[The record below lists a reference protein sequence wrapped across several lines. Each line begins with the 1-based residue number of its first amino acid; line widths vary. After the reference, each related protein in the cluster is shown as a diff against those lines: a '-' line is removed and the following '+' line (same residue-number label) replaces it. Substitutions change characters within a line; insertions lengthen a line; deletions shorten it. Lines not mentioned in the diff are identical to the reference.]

1 MSEMSALFP
10 DKQIGNV
17 GILSE
22 MSERSDIIRQIA
34 AHDRPMEIAEV
45 LKLAD
50 ELIFAKTGE
59 HIDYLQKAILEG
71 TFKGRTYPEIAEV
84 THSSE
89 GHTRDIGSKLWQ
101 ILSEGFG
108 EDITK
113 RNFRAIIE
121 KAKFYNYSQTIGNEN
136 VTVNNFNV
144 CQERARS
151 PTKPQN
157 PQQTS
162 KQLHIDLGDA
172 PEIFTFFD
180 RTSELS
186 TLENWITRDRTRLI
200 ALLGISGIGKTTLSL
215 RLIDQIKTQFD
226 YVIYRSLRFS
236 PTLDATLT
244 NLLQIFS
251 QPSEIPQNIE
261 TKISQ
266 ILDYLRKYRCL
277 IVLDDVQ
284 MLFSSRQLA
293 GQYKTGYEDYQLFFK
308 LIAEVCHQSC
318 LILNSWEKPRE
329 IARLSKEDRPVRCFV
344 LGSLGVAAKEIL
356 NSQKLSDEE
365 TWSTLI
371 DIYQGNPLWLE
382 LTATLIQELFGGRV
396 AEFLQCEM
404 PILDESLQFQLSQ
417 PFGRLTAAELAVMV
431 YLANQTEPVAVSHFF
446 NKIQLSP
453 SEIINAVRSLGNRFL
468 LDAIEEEK
476 ITLFSLNPVLKQ
488 YVISMPI

>member
-1 MSEMSALFP
+1 M
-10 DKQIGNV
+10 D
-17 GILSE
+17 
-22 MSERSDIIRQIA
+22 
-34 AHDRPMEIAEV
+34 IAEV

-59 HIDYLQKAILEG
+59 HLDYLQDAILRG
-71 TFKGRTYPEIAEV
+71 TLQNHKYPKIAEE

-89 GHTRDIGSKLWQ
+89 GHLRDIGSELWK
-101 ILSEGFG
+101 ILSEGLG

-113 RNFRAIIE
+113 TNFRAIIE
-121 KAKFYNYSQTIGNEN
+121 KANFYNSPSAIGRDHVTNN
-136 VTVNNFNV
+136 VNI

-151 PTKPQN
+151 PTEPQN
-157 PQQTS
+157 PQPTP
-162 KQLHIDLGDA
+162 KQPHIDLGDS

-186 TLENWITRDRTRLI
+186 TLENWITQEHTRLI

-215 RLIDQIKTQFD
+215 SLIDRIKTQFD

-251 QPSEIPQNIE
+251 QQSETPQSIE

-284 MLFSSRQLA
+284 MLLGSGQLA

-329 IARLSKEDRPVRCFV
+329 IARLSKDNHPVRCFV

-365 TWSTLI
+365 TWETLI

-396 AEFLQCEM
+396 SEFLQCEM
-404 PILDESLQFQLSQ
+404 PILDEGLQSQLSQ
-417 PFGRLTAAELAVMV
+417 PFGRLTPAELAVMIH
-431 YLANQTEPVAVSHFF
+431 LANQPEPVAVSQIF
-446 NKIQLSP
+446 NKIPFSP
-453 SEIINAVRSLGNRFL
+453 SEIVNAVRSIANRFL
-468 LDAIEEEK
+468 LDAIEEEN

-488 YVISMPI
+488 YVKTQYS

>member
-1 MSEMSALFP
+1 MELKEVLRFADDKVFSKTGKHLDDLQEAILKEVLQGRKYATKIAQDRDCTEGYVRVAASELWKILSDVFGE
-10 DKQIGNV
+10 DVSKGNV
-17 GILSE
+17 
-22 MSERSDIIRQIA
+22 R
-34 AHDRPMEIAEV
+34 
-45 LKLAD
+45 
-50 ELIFAKTGE
+50 
-59 HIDYLQKAILEG
+59 AILE
-71 TFKGRTYPEIAEV
+71 R
-84 THSSE
+84 
-89 GHTRDIGSKLWQ
+89 
-101 ILSEGFG
+101 
-108 EDITK
+108 
-113 RNFRAIIE
+113 
-121 KAKFYNYSQTIGNEN
+121 AKFYNHSSAIGEN
-136 VTVNNFNV
+136 YGTVNHNV
-144 CQERARS
+144 NICQERARS
-151 PTKPQN
+151 PTEPQN
-157 PQQTS
+157 PQQTP

-172 PEIFTFFD
+172 PQIFTFFD

-186 TLENWITRDRTRLI
+186 TLENWITGDRTRLI

-215 RLIDQIKTQFD
+215 RLINQIKSQFD

-293 GQYKTGYEDYQLFFK
+293 GQYKSECEDYQLFFK

-329 IARLSKEDRPVRCFV
+329 IALLSKEYRPVRCFV
-344 LGSLGVAAKEIL
+344 LGSLGEAAKEIL
-356 NSQKLSDEE
+356 REQRLADEE

-382 LTATLIQELFGGRV
+382 LTATLIRELFGGRV
-396 AEFLQCEM
+396 SEFLQCEM
-404 PILDESLQFQLSQ
+404 PILDEGLQSQLSQ

-431 YLANQTEPVAVSHFF
+431 YLANQPEPVAVSQFF
-446 NKIQLSP
+446 NKIPFSP
-453 SEIINAVRSLGNRFL
+453 SEIVNAVRYLGSRFL
-468 LDAIEEEK
+468 LDVVEEEK
-476 ITLFSLNPVLKQ
+476 IILFSLNSVLKE
-488 YVISMPI
+488 YVISMSI

>member
-1 MSEMSALFP
+1 MELKEVLRFADEKVFSKTGKHLDDLQEAILKETLQGRKYATKIAQDRDCSEGYVRVAASELW
-10 DKQIGNV
+10 K
-17 GILSE
+17 ILSE
-22 MSERSDIIRQIA
+22 VFDE
-34 AHDRPMEIAEV
+34 EV
-45 LKLAD
+45 SKVNVR
-50 ELIFAKTGE
+50 
-59 HIDYLQKAILEG
+59 AILE
-71 TFKGRTYPEIAEV
+71 R
-84 THSSE
+84 
-89 GHTRDIGSKLWQ
+89 
-101 ILSEGFG
+101 
-108 EDITK
+108 
-113 RNFRAIIE
+113 
-121 KAKFYNYSQTIGNEN
+121 AKFYTNFSSSIVSDNI
-136 VTVNNFNV
+136 TVKNLNI

-151 PTKPQN
+151 PTEAEN
-157 PQQTS
+157 PQQTP

-186 TLENWITRDRTRLI
+186 TLENWITGDRTRLI

-215 RLIDQIKTQFD
+215 SLIDRIKTQFD

-251 QPSEIPQNIE
+251 QKSEISQNIE

-284 MLFSSRQLA
+284 MLLGSGQLA

-329 IARLSKEDRPVRCFV
+329 IARLSKESHPVRCFV

-382 LTATLIQELFGGRV
+382 FTATLIQDLFGGRV
-396 AEFLQCEM
+396 SEFLQCEM
-404 PILDESLQFQLSQ
+404 PILDEGLQSQLSQ
-417 PFGRLTAAELAVMV
+417 PFGRLTPAELAVMIH
-431 YLANQTEPVAVSHFF
+431 LANQPEPVAVSQIF
-446 NKIQLSP
+446 NKIPFSP

-468 LDAIEEEK
+468 LDTQEQEQ

-488 YVISMPI
+488 YVKSRYLSQGM

>member
-1 MSEMSALFP
+1 
-10 DKQIGNV
+10 
-17 GILSE
+17 
-22 MSERSDIIRQIA
+22 
-34 AHDRPMEIAEV
+34 MEIAEV

-59 HIDYLQKAILEG
+59 HIDYLQDAILRG
-71 TFKGRTYPEIAEV
+71 TLQNHKYPKIAEE

-89 GHTRDIGSKLWQ
+89 GHLRDIGSELWK

-113 RNFRAIIE
+113 RNFRAILDSGKI
-121 KAKFYNYSQTIGNEN
+121 YNISSPIGKNFVEINN
-136 VTVNNFNV
+136 VNI

-151 PTKPQN
+151 PTEPQN
-157 PQQTS
+157 PQQS
-162 KQLHIDLGDA
+162 PKQLHIDLGDA

-186 TLENWITRDRTRLI
+186 TLENWITRDNRTRLI

-251 QPSEIPQNIE
+251 QPSETPQNIE

-329 IARLSKEDRPVRCFV
+329 IALLSKEYRPVRCFV

-356 NSQKLSDEE
+356 REQRLADEE

-382 LTATLIQELFGGRV
+382 LTATLIRELFGGRV
-396 AEFLQCEM
+396 SEFLQCEM
-404 PILDESLQFQLSQ
+404 PILDEGLQFQLSQ

-431 YLANQTEPVAVSHFF
+431 HLANQPEPVAMSQCF
-446 NKIQLSP
+446 NKIPFSP
-453 SEIINAVRSLGNRFL
+453 SEIVNAVRYLGSRFL
-468 LDAIEEEK
+468 LDTIEQEK
-476 ITLFSLNPVLKQ
+476 ITLFSLNSVLKE
-488 YVISMPI
+488 YVISMSI

>member
-1 MSEMSALFP
+1 
-10 DKQIGNV
+10 
-17 GILSE
+17 
-22 MSERSDIIRQIA
+22 
-34 AHDRPMEIAEV
+34 MEIAEV

-59 HIDYLQKAILEG
+59 HLDYLQKAILEG
-71 TFKGRTYPEIAEV
+71 TFQGRTYPQIAEA

-89 GHTRDIGSKLWQ
+89 GHTRDIGSELWQ
-101 ILSEGFG
+101 ILSKGLG

-113 RNFRAIIE
+113 RNFRATIE
-121 KAKFYNYSQTIGNEN
+121 KVEFNNFSSATVKGD
-136 VTVNNFNV
+136 VTVNNVNI
-144 CQERARS
+144 CKERARS

-157 PQQTS
+157 SQQTP

-186 TLENWITRDRTRLI
+186 TLENWITGDNRTRLI

-215 RLIDQIKTQFD
+215 SLIDQIKTQFD

-251 QPSEIPQNIE
+251 QPSEIPQNLE
-261 TKISQ
+261 TKLSQ
-266 ILDYLRKYRCL
+266 LLDYLRKYRCL

-308 LIAEVCHQSC
+308 LIAEVSHQSC

-329 IARLSKEDRPVRCFV
+329 IARLSKDDRPVRCFV
-344 LGSLGVAAKEIL
+344 LGSLGEAAKEIL
-356 NSQKLSDEE
+356 NSQKLADEE

-382 LTATLIQELFGGRV
+382 LTATLIRELFGGRV

-404 PILDESLQFQLSQ
+404 PILDESLQFQLSL
-417 PFGRLTAAELAVMV
+417 PFGRLTAAELAVV
-431 YLANQTEPVAVSHFF
+431 IYLADRTEPVAVSQFF
-446 NKIQLSP
+446 NKIPFSSFQ
-453 SEIINAVRSLGNRFL
+453 IVNAVRSLGSRFL
-468 LDAIEEEK
+468 LDAVEEEK
-476 ITLFSLNPVLKQ
+476 IILFNLNPVMKQ
-488 YVISMPI
+488 YVKTQYS

>member
-1 MSEMSALFP
+1 MELKEVLRFADDKVFSKTEKHLDDLQEAILKEVLQGRKYAAKVAQDRDCTEGYVRVAASELW
-10 DKQIGNV
+10 K
-17 GILSE
+17 ILS
-22 MSERSDIIRQIA
+22 D
-34 AHDRPMEIAEV
+34 V
-45 LKLAD
+45 
-50 ELIFAKTGE
+50 FGE
-59 HIDYLQKAILEG
+59 DVSKVNVRAILE
-71 TFKGRTYPEIAEV
+71 
-84 THSSE
+84 
-89 GHTRDIGSKLWQ
+89 
-101 ILSEGFG
+101 
-108 EDITK
+108 
-113 RNFRAIIE
+113 RAN
-121 KAKFYNYSQTIGNEN
+121 FYNSPSAIGRDHVTNN
-136 VTVNNFNV
+136 VNI

-151 PTKPQN
+151 PTETPN
-157 PQQTS
+157 PQQTP

-172 PEIFTFFD
+172 PQIFTFFD

-186 TLENWITRDRTRLI
+186 TLENWITGDNRTRLI

-215 RLIDQIKTQFD
+215 RLIDRIKTQFD
-226 YVIYRSLRFS
+226 YIIYRSLRFS

-284 MLFSSRQLA
+284 MLFSSGQLA

-329 IARLSKEDRPVRCFV
+329 IALLSKEYRPVRCFV
-344 LGSLGVAAKEIL
+344 LGSLGEAAKEIL
-356 NSQKLSDEE
+356 REQRLADEE

-382 LTATLIQELFGGRV
+382 LTGTLIRELFGGRV

-404 PILDESLQFQLSQ
+404 PILDEGLQSQLSQ

-431 YLANQTEPVAVSHFF
+431 HLANLPEPVAVSQFF
-446 NKIQLSP
+446 NKIPFSP
-453 SEIINAVRSLGNRFL
+453 SEIVNAVRSLGSRFL
-468 LDAIEEEK
+468 LDTIEREK
-476 ITLFSLNPVLKQ
+476 ITLFSLNSVLKQ
-488 YVISMPI
+488 YVKTL

>member
-1 MSEMSALFP
+1 
-10 DKQIGNV
+10 
-17 GILSE
+17 
-22 MSERSDIIRQIA
+22 
-34 AHDRPMEIAEV
+34 MELKEV
-45 LKLAD
+45 LRFAD
-50 ELIFAKTGE
+50 DKVFAKTGK
-59 HIDYLQKAILEG
+59 HLDDLQEAILKEALQGRKYAKVAQDRGCSQGYVRVAAAELWNILSEVFGEDVSKVNVRAILE
-71 TFKGRTYPEIAEV
+71 R
-84 THSSE
+84 
-89 GHTRDIGSKLWQ
+89 
-101 ILSEGFG
+101 
-108 EDITK
+108 
-113 RNFRAIIE
+113 
-121 KAKFYNYSQTIGNEN
+121 AKFYNSPSAIGEN
-136 VTVNNFNV
+136 YGTVNNHVNF

-157 PQQTS
+157 PQPTP

-186 TLENWITRDRTRLI
+186 TLENWITQEHTRLI

-215 RLIDQIKTQFD
+215 RLINQIKTQFD
-226 YVIYRSLRFS
+226 CVIYRSLRFS

-251 QPSEIPQNIE
+251 QTSEIPQNID

-329 IARLSKEDRPVRCFV
+329 IARLSKDDRPVRCFE
-344 LGSLGVAAKEIL
+344 LGSLGEAAKEIL
-356 NSQKLSDEE
+356 RSQKLADEE

-382 LTATLIQELFGGRV
+382 LTATLIRELFGGRV
-396 AEFLQCEM
+396 SEFLQCEM
-404 PILDESLQFQLSQ
+404 PILDEGLQFQLSL

-431 YLANQTEPVAVSHFF
+431 HLANQAEPVAVSHFF
-446 NKIQLSP
+446 NQIPFSP
-453 SEIINAVRSLGNRFL
+453 SEIVNAVRSIGNRFL
-468 LDAIEEEK
+468 LDAVEEEK
-476 ITLFSLNPVLKQ
+476 IILFSLNPVLKQ
-488 YVISMPI
+488 YVISMSI

>member
-1 MSEMSALFP
+1 MELKEVLRFADDKVFSKTGKHLDDLQEAILKETLQGRKYATKVAQDRGCSEGYVRVAASELWKILSDVFGEEVS
-10 DKQIGNV
+10 KGNV
-17 GILSE
+17 
-22 MSERSDIIRQIA
+22 R
-34 AHDRPMEIAEV
+34 
-45 LKLAD
+45 
-50 ELIFAKTGE
+50 
-59 HIDYLQKAILEG
+59 AILE
-71 TFKGRTYPEIAEV
+71 R
-84 THSSE
+84 
-89 GHTRDIGSKLWQ
+89 
-101 ILSEGFG
+101 
-108 EDITK
+108 
-113 RNFRAIIE
+113 
-121 KAKFYNYSQTIGNEN
+121 AKFYNHSSAIGEN
-136 VTVNNFNV
+136 YGTVNHNV
-144 CQERARS
+144 NICKERARS

-157 PQQTS
+157 PQQTP

-186 TLENWITRDRTRLI
+186 TLENWITGDRTRLI

-215 RLIDQIKTQFD
+215 RLIDRIKSQFD

-344 LGSLGVAAKEIL
+344 LESLGEAAKEIL
-356 NSQKLSDEE
+356 NSQKLSDQE

-404 PILDESLQFQLSQ
+404 PILDEGLQFQLSQ

-431 YLANQTEPVAVSHFF
+431 HLTNQPEPVAVSQCF
-446 NKIQLSP
+446 NKIPFSP
-453 SEIINAVRSLGNRFL
+453 SEIVNSVRSLGNRFL
-468 LDAIEEEK
+468 LDSIEREK
-476 ITLFSLNPVLKQ
+476 ITLFSLNLVLKH
-488 YVISMPI
+488 YVKTQSS

>member
-1 MSEMSALFP
+1 M
-10 DKQIGNV
+10 D
-17 GILSE
+17 
-22 MSERSDIIRQIA
+22 
-34 AHDRPMEIAEV
+34 IAEV

-71 TFKGRTYPEIAEV
+71 TFQGRTYPQIAEA

-89 GHTRDIGSKLWQ
+89 GHTRDIGSELWQ
-101 ILSEGFG
+101 IFSEGLG

-113 RNFRAIIE
+113 RNFRAILE
-121 KAKFYNYSQTIGNEN
+121 KAKFDNFSSAIGR
-136 VTVNNFNV
+136 VGRDYVAINNLNI
-144 CQERARS
+144 CQERGRS
-151 PTKPQN
+151 PTEPPN
-157 PQQTS
+157 PQQTP

-180 RTSELS
+180 RTSQLS
-186 TLENWITRDRTRLI
+186 TLENWITGDRTRLI
-200 ALLGISGIGKTTLSL
+200 AILGISGIGKTTLSL
-215 RLIDQIKTQFD
+215 ALIDRIKTGFD

-251 QPSEIPQNIE
+251 QQSETPQSIE

-266 ILDYLRKYRCL
+266 ILDYLRKNRCL

-284 MLFSSRQLA
+284 MLLGSGQLA

-329 IARLSKEDRPVRCFV
+329 IARLSKDNHPVRCFV
-344 LGSLGVAAKEIL
+344 LGSLGVAAKDIL
-356 NSQKLSDEE
+356 KSEKLSDEE
-365 TWSTLI
+365 TWETLI

-404 PILDESLQFQLSQ
+404 PILDEGLQSQLSQ
-417 PFGRLTAAELAVMV
+417 QFQRLTQPELAVV
-431 YLANQTEPVAVSHFF
+431 THFASQAEPVAVSHFF
-446 NKIQLSP
+446 NKIPLSP
-453 SEIINAVRSLGNRFL
+453 SEIVNAVRSLRNRFL
-468 LDAIEEEK
+468 LDAMEEEK
-476 ITLFSLNPVLKQ
+476 ITLFSLNPVLRQ
-488 YVISMPI
+488 YVQSRYLSN

>member
-1 MSEMSALFP
+1 
-10 DKQIGNV
+10 
-17 GILSE
+17 
-22 MSERSDIIRQIA
+22 
-34 AHDRPMEIAEV
+34 MEIAEV

-59 HIDYLQKAILEG
+59 HIDYLQDAILRG
-71 TFKGRTYPEIAEV
+71 TLQNHKYPKIAEE

-89 GHTRDIGSKLWQ
+89 GHLRDIGSELWK

-113 RNFRAIIE
+113 RNFRAILDSGKI
-121 KAKFYNYSQTIGNEN
+121 YNISSPIGKNFVEINN
-136 VTVNNFNV
+136 VNI

-151 PTKPQN
+151 PTEPQN
-157 PQQTS
+157 PQQS
-162 KQLHIDLGDA
+162 PKQLHIDLGDA

-186 TLENWITRDRTRLI
+186 TLENWITRDNRTRLI

-251 QPSEIPQNIE
+251 QPSETPQNIE

-329 IARLSKEDRPVRCFV
+329 IALLSKEYRPVRCFV

-356 NSQKLSDEE
+356 REQRLADEE

-382 LTATLIQELFGGRV
+382 LTATLIRELFGGRV
-396 AEFLQCEM
+396 SEFLQCEM
-404 PILDESLQFQLSQ
+404 PILDEGLQFQLSQ

-431 YLANQTEPVAVSHFF
+431 YLANQPEPVAMSQCF
-446 NKIQLSP
+446 NKIPFSP
-453 SEIINAVRSLGNRFL
+453 SEIVNAVRYLGSRFL
-468 LDAIEEEK
+468 LDTIEQEK
-476 ITLFSLNPVLKQ
+476 ITLFSLNSVLKE
-488 YVISMPI
+488 YVISMSI

>member
-1 MSEMSALFP
+1 MELKEVLRFADDKVFSNTGKHLDDLQEAILKEVLQGRKYATKIAQDRDCTEGYVRVAASELWKILSDVFGE
-10 DKQIGNV
+10 DVSKGNV
-17 GILSE
+17 
-22 MSERSDIIRQIA
+22 R
-34 AHDRPMEIAEV
+34 
-45 LKLAD
+45 
-50 ELIFAKTGE
+50 
-59 HIDYLQKAILEG
+59 AILE
-71 TFKGRTYPEIAEV
+71 R
-84 THSSE
+84 
-89 GHTRDIGSKLWQ
+89 
-101 ILSEGFG
+101 
-108 EDITK
+108 
-113 RNFRAIIE
+113 
-121 KAKFYNYSQTIGNEN
+121 AKFYNHSSAIGEN
-136 VTVNNFNV
+136 YGTVNHNV
-144 CQERARS
+144 NICQERARS
-151 PTKPQN
+151 PTEPQN
-157 PQQTS
+157 PQQTP

-186 TLENWITRDRTRLI
+186 TLENWITGDNRTRLI
-200 ALLGISGIGKTTLSL
+200 ALLGISGIGKTALSL

-236 PTLDATLT
+236 PTLETTLT

-251 QPSEIPQNIE
+251 QTSEIPQNIE

-293 GQYKTGYEDYQLFFK
+293 GQYQTGYEDYQLFFK

-329 IARLSKEDRPVRCFV
+329 IARLSKDNHPVRCFE
-344 LGSLGVAAKEIL
+344 LGSLGEAAKEIL
-356 NSQKLSDEE
+356 KSQKLSDQE

-382 LTATLIQELFGGRV
+382 LTATLIRELFGGRV

-404 PILDESLQFQLSQ
+404 PILDEGLQFQLSQ

-431 YLANQTEPVAVSHFF
+431 HLANLPEPVAVSHFF
-446 NKIQLSP
+446 NKIPFSP
-453 SEIINAVRSLGNRFL
+453 SEIVNAVRYLGNRFL
-468 LDAIEEEK
+468 LDVVEEEK
-476 ITLFSLNPVLKQ
+476 IILFSLNSVLKE
-488 YVISMPI
+488 YVISMSI

>member
-1 MSEMSALFP
+1 MELNEVLRFADEKVFSKTGKHLDDLQETILKEVCQGRKYAKIAQDCDRSEGYVRVAAYELW
-10 DKQIGNV
+10 K
-17 GILSE
+17 ILSDVFE
-22 MSERSDIIRQIA
+22 EDVSR
-34 AHDRPMEIAEV
+34 V
-45 LKLAD
+45 NV
-50 ELIFAKTGE
+50 
-59 HIDYLQKAILEG
+59 KAILE
-71 TFKGRTYPEIAEV
+71 R
-84 THSSE
+84 
-89 GHTRDIGSKLWQ
+89 
-101 ILSEGFG
+101 
-108 EDITK
+108 
-113 RNFRAIIE
+113 
-121 KAKFYNYSQTIGNEN
+121 AKFYTNFSPTTIGSEN
-136 VTVNNFNV
+136 VTVNNHVNF
-144 CQERARS
+144 CQRKVRS
-151 PTKPQN
+151 PSSPQN
-157 PQQTS
+157 PQQTPT
-162 KQLHIDLGDA
+162 QPHIDLGDA

-186 TLENWITRDRTRLI
+186 TLENWITQEHTRLI

-215 RLIDQIKTQFD
+215 SLIDRIKTQFD

-251 QPSEIPQNIE
+251 QQSEIPQSIE

-284 MLFSSRQLA
+284 MLWGSGQLA

-329 IARLSKEDRPVRCFV
+329 IARLSKDNHPVRCFV

-356 NSQKLSDEE
+356 NSQKLSDQE
-365 TWSTLI
+365 TWETLI

-382 LTATLIQELFGGRV
+382 FTATLIQELFGGRV

-404 PILDESLQFQLSQ
+404 PILDEGLQSQLSQ

-431 YLANQTEPVAVSHFF
+431 HLANQPEPVAVSQIF
-446 NKIQLSP
+446 NKIPFSP
-453 SEIINAVRSLGNRFL
+453 SEIVNAVRSLGNRFL
-468 LDAIEEEK
+468 LDTQEQEQ
-476 ITLFSLNPVLKQ
+476 ITLFSLNSVVKQ
-488 YVISMPI
+488 YVKTQT

>member
-1 MSEMSALFP
+1 MELKEVLRFADDKVFSNTGKHLDDLQEAILKEVLQGRKYAAKVAQDRDCTEGYVRVAASELW
-10 DKQIGNV
+10 K
-17 GILSE
+17 ILS
-22 MSERSDIIRQIA
+22 D
-34 AHDRPMEIAEV
+34 V
-45 LKLAD
+45 
-50 ELIFAKTGE
+50 FGE
-59 HIDYLQKAILEG
+59 DVSKVNVRAILERARFY
-71 TFKGRTYPEIAEV
+71 TNF
-84 THSSE
+84 SSSIVS
-89 GHTRDIGSKLWQ
+89 DN
-101 ILSEGFG
+101 
-108 EDITK
+108 ITVK
-113 RNFRAIIE
+113 
-121 KAKFYNYSQTIGNEN
+121 N
-136 VTVNNFNV
+136 VNI

-151 PTKPQN
+151 PTEPQN

-162 KQLHIDLGDA
+162 TQLHIDLDDA

-186 TLENWITRDRTRLI
+186 TLENWITGDNRTRLI

-215 RLIDQIKTQFD
+215 RLINQIKTQFD

-236 PTLDATLT
+236 PTLETTLT

-251 QPSEIPQNIE
+251 QTSEIPQNIE

-284 MLFSSRQLA
+284 MLFTSRQLA

-329 IARLSKEDRPVRCFV
+329 IALLSKEYRPVRCFV
-344 LGSLGVAAKEIL
+344 LGSLGEAAKEIL

-365 TWSTLI
+365 TWETLI

-382 LTATLIQELFGGRV
+382 LTATLIRELFGGRV

-404 PILDESLQFQLSQ
+404 PILDEGLQFQLSQ

-431 YLANQTEPVAVSHFF
+431 HLANLPEPVAVSHFF
-446 NKIQLSP
+446 NKIPFSP
-453 SEIINAVRSLGNRFL
+453 SEIVNAVRYLGSRFL
-468 LDAIEEEK
+468 LDVVEQEK
-476 ITLFSLNPVLKQ
+476 ITLFSLNSVLKE
-488 YVISMPI
+488 YVISMSI

>member
-1 MSEMSALFP
+1 MELKEVLRFADEKVFSKTGKHLDDLQEAILKEVLQGRKYAAKIAQDRDCSEGYIRIAASELW
-10 DKQIGNV
+10 K
-17 GILSE
+17 ILSDVFGE
-22 MSERSDIIRQIA
+22 
-34 AHDRPMEIAEV
+34 EV
-45 LKLAD
+45 SKVNVR
-50 ELIFAKTGE
+50 
-59 HIDYLQKAILEG
+59 AILE
-71 TFKGRTYPEIAEV
+71 R
-84 THSSE
+84 
-89 GHTRDIGSKLWQ
+89 
-101 ILSEGFG
+101 
-108 EDITK
+108 
-113 RNFRAIIE
+113 
-121 KAKFYNYSQTIGNEN
+121 AKFYNYSQTIGNEN

-151 PTKPQN
+151 PTKPQH
-157 PQQTS
+157 PQQTP
-162 KQLHIDLGDA
+162 KQLQIDLGDA

-186 TLENWITRDRTRLI
+186 TLENWITQEHTRLI

-215 RLIDQIKTQFD
+215 NLIDRIKTQFD

-251 QPSEIPQNIE
+251 QQSEIPQNIE

-284 MLFSSRQLA
+284 MLFSSGQLA

-308 LIAEVCHQSC
+308 LIAEVSHQSC
-318 LILNSWEKPRE
+318 LIFNSWEKPIE
-329 IARLSKEDRPVRCFV
+329 IARLSKDDRPVRCFV

-382 LTATLIQELFGGRV
+382 FTATLIRELFGGRV

-404 PILDESLQFQLSQ
+404 PILDEGLQSQLSQ

-431 YLANQTEPVAVSHFF
+431 HLANQAEPVAVSQCFK
-446 NKIQLSP
+446 KIPFSP
-453 SEIINAVRSLGNRFL
+453 SEIVNAVRSLGNRFL

-488 YVISMPI
+488 YVKTQYS

>member
-1 MSEMSALFP
+1 MELKEVLRFADDKVFSKTGKHLDDLQEAILKEVLQGRKYATKIAQDRDCTEGYVRVAASELWKILSDVLGEEVS
-10 DKQIGNV
+10 KGNV
-17 GILSE
+17 
-22 MSERSDIIRQIA
+22 R
-34 AHDRPMEIAEV
+34 
-45 LKLAD
+45 
-50 ELIFAKTGE
+50 
-59 HIDYLQKAILEG
+59 AILE
-71 TFKGRTYPEIAEV
+71 R
-84 THSSE
+84 
-89 GHTRDIGSKLWQ
+89 
-101 ILSEGFG
+101 
-108 EDITK
+108 
-113 RNFRAIIE
+113 
-121 KAKFYNYSQTIGNEN
+121 AKFYNHSSAIGEN
-136 VTVNNFNV
+136 YGTVNHNV
-144 CQERARS
+144 NICQERARS
-151 PTKPQN
+151 LTKPQN
-157 PQQTS
+157 SQQTP

-186 TLENWITRDRTRLI
+186 TLENWITGDRTRLI

-284 MLFSSRQLA
+284 MLFSSGQLA

-308 LIAEVCHQSC
+308 LIADVCHQSC

-344 LGSLGVAAKEIL
+344 LGSLGEAAKEIL
-356 NSQKLSDEE
+356 RSENLSDEE
-365 TWSTLI
+365 TWETLI

-382 LTATLIQELFGGRV
+382 LTATLIRELFGGRV
-396 AEFLQCEM
+396 SEFLQCEM

-417 PFGRLTAAELAVMV
+417 PFGRLTPAELAVMV
-431 YLANQTEPVAVSHFF
+431 YLANQAEPVAVSECF
-446 NKIQLSP
+446 NKIPYS
-453 SEIINAVRSLGNRFL
+453 SSAIVNAVRSLGNRFL
-468 LDAIEEEK
+468 LDIIEEEK

-488 YVISMPI
+488 YVKTQYS